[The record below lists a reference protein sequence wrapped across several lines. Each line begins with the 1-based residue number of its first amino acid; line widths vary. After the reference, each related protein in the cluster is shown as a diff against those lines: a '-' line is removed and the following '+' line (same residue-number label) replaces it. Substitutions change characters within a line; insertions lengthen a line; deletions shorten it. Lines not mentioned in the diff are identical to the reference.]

1 MIFVAAVLAVSYYE
15 TAKMIE
21 TAETAET
28 AEMVNILCAVNIS
41 QSMPCIHAGIFK
53 TDQMPSRYDV

>member
-1 MIFVAAVLAVSYYE
+1 MIFVSAVLAVSYYE
-15 TAKMIE
+15 TAKMI
-21 TAETAET
+21 ETAET

-53 TDQMPSRYDV
+53 TDQMLSRYDV